1 MSKILKR
8 PMFRRGGYADTGI
21 MDGFNDGGRVH
32 ASSGLSVN
40 DLSKFVGT
48 DEDESPITIQ
58 DLDLSLPERKNTS
71 PVFREREFEEDP
83 AFGLQDYISLFKLG
97 AGIAGAPGRG
107 DGLGGLLDSASEPL
121 QQFADE
127 FGASTAAK
135 AARKREFEDT
145 EAARRDAFE
154 AEQRG
159 YTREN
164 TLLDKEYKLKT
175 ALEETKADL
184 DIADI
189 TLRLEQAKPLK
200 AELAELITQK
210 DTIMNTGTP
219 AEKRDILTRIRSK
232 QNEIAGVMGQAID
245 VGDIDESRS
254 RVIKEDAKNSALN
267 DLGLTTPPK
276 PGDANYQ
283 EYTNLRRDYEQYFTV
298 EYLLLVTEGAEFA
311 EGGRVG
317 LANGGGPFEPG
328 SGPDPDPGSPPIMQG
343 ESPMLSFEE
352 LRARLPKEVTDQVIR
367 LLATSEGALLDFA
380 NIDTQEDIA
389 IFNQKYNVD
398 LQLPA
403 QVV

>member
-40 DLSKFVGT
+40 DLSRFVGT
-48 DEDESPITIQ
+48 DEDESPITVQ

-200 AELAELITQK
+200 AELADLITQK
-210 DTIMNTGTP
+210 DTIMATGTP
-219 AEKRDILTRIRSK
+219 SEKRDILTRIRSK

-245 VGDIDESRS
+245 VGDIDETRS
-254 RVIKEDAKNSALN
+254 RAIKDDAKNNALN

-276 PGDANYQ
+276 PGDPNYQ
-283 EYTNLRRDYEQYFTV
+283 EYTSLRRDYEQYFTV

-403 QVV
+403 QVA

>member
-1 MSKILKR
+1 
-8 PMFRRGGYADTGI
+8 MFRRGGYADTGI
-21 MDGFNDGGRVH
+21 MDGFNDGGRVGFQGGGSDIRRQLLQFGEQEQEQEQPTVT
-32 ASSGLSVN
+32 A
-40 DLSKFVGT
+40 
-48 DEDESPITIQ
+48 
-58 DLDLSLPERKNTS
+58 
-71 PVFREREFEEDP
+71 PVFREREFEDEP

-200 AELAELITQK
+200 AELADLITQK
-210 DTIMNTGTP
+210 DTIMATGTP

-254 RVIKEDAKNSALN
+254 RVIKDDAKNSALN
-267 DLGLTTPPK
+267 DLGITTPPK
-276 PGDANYQ
+276 PGDPNYQ

-403 QVV
+403 QVA